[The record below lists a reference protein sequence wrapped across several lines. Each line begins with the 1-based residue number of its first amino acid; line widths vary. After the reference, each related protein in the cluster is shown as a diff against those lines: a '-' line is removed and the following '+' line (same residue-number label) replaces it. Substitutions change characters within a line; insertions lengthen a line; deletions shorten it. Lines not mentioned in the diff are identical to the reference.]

1 MTHGLN
7 NRVES
12 SRASQQQSMYNGSK
26 EMRISAPVLEE
37 ACKKMIGIILR
48 CLPRAI
54 RGSLYTVGPIPEL
67 RVVWFASGHREGK
80 SDEIQWDGLTQ
91 SEYTFPGKVW
101 DDYQDRPG
109 RTLEAMAW
117 CVERQK
123 SWTADDPEH
132 NGRSRRKERE
142 GRAWEDYH
150 HMEPVVIKKT
160 DLWDVM
166 PPPDAYPKNSL
177 GKPIW
182 QDTPNATVA
191 VIKIHFPPG
200 SIKCG
205 DSATRV
211 IRELSQSLGTQM
223 LSLHAREVA
232 LEAQRKLTEE
242 RQEVCD
248 ALAHEF
254 RNLVSRIGFAYRA
267 INNEIAYLRE
277 WWEDLVSRHS
287 PEQPHKSGILQQLEQ
302 ILQNVKS
309 KYSDHV
315 VIDEIL
321 KLSEYQEQLRE
332 SCLLPGH
339 SEIWLQEKIRP
350 LWASVFGKTELTSTE
365 KRRIEKLLDQLKKS
379 FYLGL
384 NNELRDKIGTV
395 PDDLKTKWVDLSYRE
410 ISGKSNGLIQEYVDL
425 LRSIDLDLPHKR
437 HSLRNFIYLKE
448 LVELIPEIEGK
459 VNSRLEL
466 FKNSGQVSIRERERR
481 GEKRE

>member
-1 MTHGLN
+1 MW
-7 NRVES
+7 
-12 SRASQQQSMYNGSK
+12 NGS
-26 EMRISAPVLEE
+26 EGMRISAPVLEE
-37 ACKKMIGIILR
+37 ACKKMIEIILR
-48 CLPRAI
+48 CLPQAI

-67 RVVWFASGHREGK
+67 RVVRLASGHREGK
-80 SDEIQWDGLTQ
+80 SDEIQWDGLTR

-101 DDYQDRPG
+101 DDYRDRPG

-117 CVERQK
+117 CVETQK

-132 NGRSRRKERE
+132 NGRSMRKQLE
-142 GRAWEDYH
+142 GKAGEDYH
-150 HMEPVVIKKT
+150 HMEPVVIKKA
-160 DLWDVM
+160 DLWNVM

-191 VIKIHFPPG
+191 VIKIHFSPG
-200 SIKCG
+200 GIRRG

-232 LEAQRKLTEE
+232 LEAHRKLTEE

-254 RNLVSRIGFAYRA
+254 RNLVPRIGFAYRA

-277 WWEDLVSRHS
+277 SWEDLVSRHS
-287 PEQPHKSGILQQLEQ
+287 STQPHKSGILQQLDRV
-302 ILQNVKS
+302 LQQVRS
-309 KYSDHV
+309 KYSDYV
-315 VIDEIL
+315 LTNEIL
-321 KLSEYQEQLRE
+321 KLSDYQKQLSE
-332 SCLLPGH
+332 SCLLPGQN
-339 SEIWLQEKIRP
+339 ETWLKEKIRP
-350 LWASVFGKTELTSTE
+350 LWMSILEKTELPLAE
-365 KRRIEKLLDQLKKS
+365 KRRIENLLDRLKKS

-384 NNELRDKIGTV
+384 NNELSDRIGAV
-395 PDDLKTKWVDLSYRE
+395 PEEIKKEWIDLSYRE
-410 ISGKSNGLIQEYVDL
+410 INGKTNGLIQEYIDL
-425 LRSIDLDLPHKR
+425 LNSIDLDLPHKR

-459 VNSRLEL
+459 LNSRLES
-466 FKNSGQVSIRERERR
+466 FKNSDHRVRRIRRSTNAKGALCSRSTAFDEHCV
-481 GEKRE
+481 